1 MNKDRIAAIWAD
13 EDFQAVV
20 SQIEEKLTR
29 KVMSQSTAQEDRD
42 QTLAQYHGLQTLKG
56 TLRAISN
63 ETVKE
68 KTHD

>member
-13 EDFQAVV
+13 EDFQAVI

-29 KVMSQSTAQEDRD
+29 KVMSQGTSPQDRE
-42 QTLAQYHGLQTLKG
+42 QTLAQFHGLQTLKG

-68 KTHD
+68 